1 MTFAFGLV
9 SSGTICYNSA
19 KDKRTEWRSLLSA
32 YQYKKEG
39 ESLFEEPLLTG
50 DCGLTGRFAAVPADL
65 PPKGQLPSTTFR
77 RIKQWIKMT

>member
-1 MTFAFGLV
+1 MLK
-9 SSGTICYNSA
+9 SSLRRADRVEIASV
-19 KDKRTEWRSLLSA
+19 RFSI
-32 YQYKKEG
+32 QKEG
-39 ESLFEEPLLTG
+39 EPLFEEPLLTR